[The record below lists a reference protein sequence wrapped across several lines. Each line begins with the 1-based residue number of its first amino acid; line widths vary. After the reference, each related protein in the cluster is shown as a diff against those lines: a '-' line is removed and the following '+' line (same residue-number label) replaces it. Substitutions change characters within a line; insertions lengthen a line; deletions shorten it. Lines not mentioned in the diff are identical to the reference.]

1 MLNSWRNFTGLRI
14 LGGQSLG
21 WSRFPSVILIL
32 AALASALAF
41 DRPALAQTIETS
53 APYVILIDYDSN
65 TVLLEKN
72 ADKSVPPASLSKLM
86 TMEVVFHAVK
96 EGRLSLDD
104 TFHISENAWRKGGA
118 VSGGS
123 TMFAKL
129 DSDIKLSDLIQGVIV
144 QSGND
149 ACIAIAE
156 GMAGSEEAFATML
169 NERAR
174 ELGLTNSHFA
184 NATGLPD
191 PNHRMSMRD
200 LAKLARYMIREYPD
214 LYRYYS
220 QAEFEWNGILQ
231 RNRNPLLRE
240 APGADGMKTGYI
252 RDSGYGLVGT
262 TLRGGQRVILAMTG
276 LETIRARAEEARK
289 LIDWAY
295 RSFEQIE
302 LLEADQKVGEA
313 RVFGGAKRWLRL
325 VGDGP
330 IRILLPRGQR
340 EKLKARIVYR
350 GPILAPIEQGARVA
364 ELRVTTDVGVTLS
377 VPLYAG
383 ENIEVGQVHQRA
395 LDAVLDLITRWW

>member
-1 MLNSWRNFTGLRI
+1 MLNSWRNFAGPRCHRGSAWNRL
-14 LGGQSLG
+14 
-21 WSRFPSVILIL
+21 RFPNVIL
-32 AALASALAF
+32 ALAVVALITGFGRLAS
-41 DRPALAQTIETS
+41 AQTIETS

-86 TMEVVFHAVK
+86 TMEVVFHAIK

-123 TMFAKL
+123 TMFAEL

-156 GMAGSEEAFATML
+156 GMAGSEEAFASML

-184 NATGLPD
+184 NSTGLPD

-200 LAKLARYMIREYPD
+200 LAKLARHMIREYPD
-214 LYRYYS
+214 LYRFYS

-276 LETIRARAEEARK
+276 LETIRGRAEEARK

-302 LLEADQKVGEA
+302 LFEADQKVGEA
-313 RVFGGAKRWLRL
+313 RVFGGTKRWLRL

-350 GPILAPIEQGARVA
+350 GPVLAPIKEGARVA

-383 ENIEVGQVHQRA
+383 EDIGAGQVHQRA